1 MVAEPQLRPGGAW
14 VAPIGRCLLVLCI
27 MVMVAAGCSSSGGST
42 TSDAPPETNAGP
54 AAVFVALGA
63 KETNNRDRDDLQ
75 DNWPQI
81 VFAETIPSGG
91 VYVNLATD
99 DATVQSALD
108 AQLPQATA
116 LHPTMATV
124 WIESS
129 DARLGTPAAVY
140 RQKLTALV
148 EGLRAAGATQILLL
162 TPATSRTDAG
172 GDLADSV
179 AQVAKATGATL
190 VALGDVSDRADDA
203 GQRRIADLVSGAL
216 RGS

>member
-1 MVAEPQLRPGGAW
+1 VVADPQRRWGGAS
-14 VAPIGRCLLVLCI
+14 VAAIGRCVLVLF
-27 MVMVAAGCSSSGGST
+27 VGVTLAAGCSSSGGST

-54 AAVFVALGA
+54 GVVYVAVGA
-63 KETNNRDRDDLQ
+63 KETNNRDRADLQ

-81 VFAETIPSGG
+81 VFAESIPSGG
-91 VYVNLATD
+91 IYVNLATD

-108 AQLPQATA
+108 GQLPQAA
-116 LHPTMATV
+116 SLHPTIATV
-124 WIESS
+124 WVESS
-129 DARLGTPAAVY
+129 DARLGTPASVY

-148 EGLRAAGATQILLL
+148 DGLHAAGATQILLL
-162 TPATSRTDAG
+162 TPATSTTDAG

-203 GQRRIADLVSGAL
+203 GQRRIADSVSGAL